1 MGEEIVQVPE
11 EGREW
16 CKWNEDRP
24 REARELA
31 LLGLTDEVM
40 AKVMGIGL
48 ATLESWK
55 RKYPEFLEALSE
67 GKLKADAK
75 VAAALYKR
83 AVGYKIK
90 EDHVSIFKG
99 EAIVTQVEKEIP
111 PDPWSAAR
119 WLSLRQRALWSEAQR
134 LEITNTN
141 ININKF
147 DFTGISDEDMLVIK
161 KIGLGQIRRLDKHAE
176 GN

>member
-1 MGEEIVQVPE
+1 MEEIEHVPE
-11 EGREW
+11 EGRDW
-16 CKWNEDRP
+16 QKWNEDRP
-24 REARELA
+24 REAKELA

-40 AKVMGIGL
+40 ARVMGIGL
-48 ATLESWK
+48 GTLDGWK
-55 RKYPEFLEALSE
+55 RKYPEFLAALNE
-67 GKLKADAK
+67 GKLRADAK

-83 AVGYKIK
+83 ATGYTVK
-90 EDHVSIFKG
+90 EQHVNTANG
-99 EAIVTQVEKEIP
+99 MVVVTEVDKEIP
-111 PDPWSAAR
+111 PDPWSAAK
-119 WLSLRQRALWSEAQR
+119 WLSLRQRALWSETQR

-161 KIGLGQIRRLDKHAE
+161 KIGLGQIKRLDKHAE